1 MKELLPNM
9 FGLYLGCKVRLTNK
23 KGDILTFKAVGK
35 NYMEFEEF
43 ENTRFQFG
51 GKLLLK
57 PLSAM
62 SEEDKREFEN
72 KFLKTKPTSENN
84 HITLSICLDEHG
96 RIKQFHDSIQIGFKD
111 TTRMYET
118 EFVRALKTYEIC
130 FLASKGYD
138 IGIIPREYVEIQ
150 EVE

>member
-57 PLSAM
+57 PLSSI
-62 SEEDKREFEN
+62 SEEDKREFEEEFTIGN
-72 KFLKTKPTSENN
+72 KIKKFSTNEEGDIVFCSEFEDWYGEPMDVWENISYEQLVWLTSNGY
-84 HITLSICLDEHG
+84 HIEKLL
-96 RIKQFHDSIQIGFKD
+96 
-111 TTRMYET
+111 
-118 EFVRALKTYEIC
+118 
-130 FLASKGYD
+130 
-138 IGIIPREYVEIQ
+138 PREYVEIQ
-150 EVE
+150 EV